1 MLKFV
6 LFCVQVTVRK
16 ETEKASA
23 MRNIVSAVFR
33 FNYVALLEGLR
44 FKYLSHSV
52 NYCTNVKPCTRKP
65 FYMLQFMLSLSLEN
79 VPMEEQETKRKKQKK
94 LQLVV
99 MEEQQEETQNA
110 VEVAQA
116 LEELEKEGKRV
127 DIQVCP
133 KCKSPRIRKAK
144 STGGDMWA
152 HMGLLPPSY
161 ECPDCGWQERLVL
174 KATNRPMSVREV
186 ELIAEA
192 KDIEDKASK

>member
-1 MLKFV
+1 MI
-6 LFCVQVTVRK
+6 
-16 ETEKASA
+16 
-23 MRNIVSAVFR
+23 RNIVNAVFR

-52 NYCTNVKPCTRKP
+52 NDCTNVKHCTRKP
-65 FYMLQFMLSLSLEN
+65 FFKLQPIRSQSLEN
-79 VPMEEQETKRKKQKK
+79 PQMVEHETRQKKRKKQ
-94 LQLVV
+94 QFRII
-99 MEEQQEETQNA
+99 EETQEENQNA
-110 VEVAQA
+110 VEVTQV

-133 KCKSPRIRKAK
+133 KCKSPKILRAK

-152 HMGLLPPSY
+152 HMGLLPQSY

-174 KATNRPMSVREV
+174 KATNRPLSVREV

-192 KDIEDKASK
+192 RDIEDKAAK